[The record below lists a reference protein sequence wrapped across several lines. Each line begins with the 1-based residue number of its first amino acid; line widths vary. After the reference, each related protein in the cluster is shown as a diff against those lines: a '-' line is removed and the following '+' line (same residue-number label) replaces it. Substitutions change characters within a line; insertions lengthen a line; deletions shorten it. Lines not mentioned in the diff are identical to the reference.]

1 MDILKFK
8 ESADM
13 IFKDF
18 LNSNISMAKK
28 YIEFILL
35 FLEMVFRKIYIYFGS
50 VAVKLGEILD
60 SYSFFVSTND

>member
-1 MDILKFK
+1 MEILEFK
-8 ESADM
+8 ESVDM